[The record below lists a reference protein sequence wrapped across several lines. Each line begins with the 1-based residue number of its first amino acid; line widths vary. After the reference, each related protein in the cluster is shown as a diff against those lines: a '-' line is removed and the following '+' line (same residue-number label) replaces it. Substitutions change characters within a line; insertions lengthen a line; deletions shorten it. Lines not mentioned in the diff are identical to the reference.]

1 MFIWPEFRMVKC
13 RDDVHKEDA
22 LNVIRL
28 VARLENFVRL
38 ISNDNRYIEKL
49 AFGLWKPFANNWAI
63 LMSELKRLE
72 SYLIK

>member
-49 AFGLWKPFANNWAI
+49 AFGL
-63 LMSELKRLE
+63 
-72 SYLIK
+72 